1 MRFVSVVCIVLGVAL
16 LVTGVGMRLLVEGNE
31 EVRAFSEQ
39 LERQTGERIR
49 PALAARLL
57 RETFEIE
64 GRQTSLDEL
73 LAEESE
79 DFAFFAKAL
88 VRLYANANLFAIAGA
103 ALLITAKL
111 TNRPAAC

>member
-1 MRFVSVVCIVLGVAL
+1 MKFVSVVCIVLGVAL
-16 LVTGVGMRLLVEGNE
+16 LVTGVGMRLLVEGND
-31 EVRAFSEQ
+31 EVQEFGKQ
-39 LERQTGERIR
+39 LEMQTGERIR

-79 DFAFFAKAL
+79 DFAIFVKVL
-88 VRLYANANLFAIAGA
+88 VTLYANANLFAITGA
-103 ALLITAKL
+103 ALLIAAKL